1 MDFYGFYT
9 GRIFDAHEY
18 LGAHPGPGGT
28 TFRVFAPSAR
38 AVELLA
44 LDRVLP
50 MQKIYDGNFYEL
62 TLPEAGPG
70 TVYAYR
76 VHPRQGDPVDHCD
89 PYGFGMELRP
99 DHRSVVRDL
108 DEYTFGDDAWRRR
121 PLRPGAGPL
130 NIYEIHLGSWR
141 RREDGGF
148 YTYEELAE
156 PLADYLT
163 ESGYNAVEFLPLAEH
178 PCDESWGY
186 QTTGFFA
193 PTSRYGTAAGLMA
206 LVDTLHRRGIAVLL
220 DFVPAHFAVDAYG
233 LARFD
238 GTCLYEYPSQD
249 VGVSEWGSCNFMHS
263 RGEVRSF
270 LQSAAH
276 YWLDRYHFDGLRFD
290 AISRILYWQGDE
302 RRGVNGNGVEFLR
315 TMNQRLQ
322 ARHPGCILAAEDSTN
337 FEGVTRPAEQ
347 GGLGFTYKWD
357 LGWMHDTLSFLQTDP
372 AARPDAYHKLT
383 FSMLYYYKE
392 RYLLPL
398 SHDEVVHGKATVL
411 QKMNGGYEG
420 KFPQGRALYLYMM
433 VHPGAK
439 LNFMGSEFGQL
450 REWDEGREQDWMLR
464 RYPLHDGF
472 YHFIRDL
479 NRLYL
484 QSPALW
490 AKDDDPDGFA
500 WLDCHREA
508 QCLYLL
514 ERRGGGQ
521 RLGAAFNFSD
531 RPQRFALPTDP
542 DTGARVLLST
552 DWQPYGGAAPAGEA
566 PCRVEAG
573 SLQGEM
579 APFSAVVWE
588 WTAPA
593 GG

>member
-1 MDFYGFYT
+1 M
-9 GRIFDAHEY
+9 E
-18 LGAHPGPGGT
+18 
-28 TFRVFAPSAR
+28 RVH
-38 AVELLA
+38 
-44 LDRVLP
+44 
-50 MQKIYDGNFYEL
+50 DGNFFEVWA
-62 TLPEAGPG
+62 EGVRPG
-70 TVYAYR
+70 DCYQYR
-76 VHPRQGDPVDHCD
+76 IYRPDGGYTDHCD
-89 PYGFGMELRP
+89 PYGYGMELRP
-99 DHRSVVRDL
+99 GRCSVVRDL
-108 DEYTFGDDAWRRR
+108 GEHTFEDGAWMASRTDRRQE
-121 PLRPGAGPL
+121 PLH
-130 NIYEIHLGSWR
+130 IYELHLGSWR
-141 RREDGGF
+141 RKPDGGW
-148 YTYEELAE
+148 YRYDELAW
-156 PLADYLT
+156 PLIEYVK
-163 ESGYNAVEFLPLAEH
+163 ECGYNYVEFLPLSEH

-186 QTTGFFA
+186 QITGFYA
-193 PTSRYGTAAGLMA
+193 PTSRYGTAKELMLLIDRLHQAGIG
-206 LVDTLHRRGIAVLL
+206 VIL
-220 DFVPAHFAVDAYG
+220 DFVPAHFAVDDYG
-233 LARFD
+233 LARYD
-238 GTCLYEYPSQD
+238 GQALYEYPHRD
-249 VGVSEWGSCNFMHS
+249 VEVSEWGSHNFIHS

-270 LQSAAH
+270 LQSCAR
-276 YWLDRYHFDGLRFD
+276 YWLDVFHFDGLRMD

-315 TMNQRLQ
+315 TMNQGLQ

-472 YHFIRDL
+472 YHFMRDL

-490 AKDDDPDGFA
+490 ARDDDPDGFA